1 MKSFENLTIKQV
13 KKEILAWEYDKENPQ
28 KIEVIT
34 IGQDPDADCYEQGD
48 GHLCEQF
55 YAEVMINDEV
65 VNRGYEWDWEE
76 ETITSSFD
84 PSQDDDDDDED
95 DDEPNVVAHL
105 DYAAQ
110 HLDTLELS
118 PAEDVDVNEVLPCKV
133 TDIRMNYP
141 FEVER
146 GDFNVYKI
154 APAKTWGELLTETIK
169 VFQREYEAGKA
180 IAPHVLSDYIIERVD
195 IHPNNIATIGIGS

>member
-84 PSQDDDDDDED
+84 PNQEDDDDDED
-95 DDEPNVVAHL
+95 DGTVAHL

-110 HLDTLELS
+110 ALDTLELS
-118 PAEDVDVNEVLPCKV
+118 PAEDVDVNEELPCEV
-133 TDIRMNYP
+133 TTIRMDYP
-141 FEVER
+141 FEIE
-146 GDFNVYKI
+146 GNGSYNVYKI
-154 APAKTWGELLTETIK
+154 SPAKTWGELLTETIK
-169 VFQREYEAGKA
+169 VFQREYNAGKA
-180 IAPHVLSDYIIERVD
+180 VAPHVLSDYIIERVD
-195 IHPNNIATIGIGS
+195 VHPGDLATISIGS

>member
-13 KKEILAWEYDKENPQ
+13 KKEILAWEYDNENPQ

-65 VNRGYEWDWEE
+65 VSRGYEWDLEE

-84 PSQDDDDDDED
+84 PTQDDDE
-95 DDEPNVVAHL
+95 
-105 DYAAQ
+105 
-110 HLDTLELS
+110 
-118 PAEDVDVNEVLPCKV
+118 
-133 TDIRMNYP
+133 
-141 FEVER
+141 
-146 GDFNVYKI
+146 
-154 APAKTWGELLTETIK
+154 
-169 VFQREYEAGKA
+169 
-180 IAPHVLSDYIIERVD
+180 
-195 IHPNNIATIGIGS
+195 

>member
-28 KIEVIT
+28 TIQVIT